1 MSLHPE
7 ASYPIPEDTQR
18 VARAAFRRGNP
29 YMQVADRLGT
39 IYHDAQFTA
48 LFGPDMRVDIAR
60 ADSLPRTASGKFR
73 YVESRVAQPI
83 LERLMGA
90 ASNQG
95 ASST

>member
-1 MSLHPE
+1 
-7 ASYPIPEDTQR
+7 
-18 VARAAFRRGNP
+18 
-29 YMQVADRLGT
+29 
-39 IYHDAQFTA
+39 
-48 LFGPDMRVDIAR
+48 MRVDIVR